1 MYRYSCC
8 GYQQSTTISNHHE
21 FGMEIEQ
28 LVNITFST
36 SQSFPSLMNNYM
48 DVIRYLK
55 QELLKHY
62 TTEEFIII
70 IGGTNSFNFDTDYGE
85 YMAVVQQNN
94 YKVLVYSTKRNL
106 SSISKIVTRHCRE
119 RHYLEYRKRHYR
131 EDSFLGKEE

>member
-1 MYRYSCC
+1 
-8 GYQQSTTISNHHE
+8 
-21 FGMEIEQ
+21 MEIER
-28 LVNITFST
+28 LVNIAFST

-70 IGGTNSFNFDTDYGE
+70 IGGTNSFNFDIDYGE

-106 SSISKIVTRHCRE
+106 SSITKTDTHDA
-119 RHYLEYRKRHYR
+119 
-131 EDSFLGKEE
+131 DSETLIHW